1 MARILV
7 VEDEKILRKNIVD
20 RLRAEGHDLYDT
32 GAAESAV
39 ELAVILAPD
48 LILSD
53 LKLPGMDGLELLR
66 RVRAAAPRT
75 LVVIMTAVGTNQ
87 TAMEAI
93 REGAYD
99 YLNKPIELRELVY
112 LVNRAVSHSRA
123 LDRVKHA
130 RAVERRA
137 GSLDEFLGVS
147 PAIREIKHRVR
158 QLLASPVMSGKDPPV
173 ILITGETGTGK
184 SQLAHAIHNECP
196 RRDGPFLSTHCM
208 ASDATEIDRELFGPD
223 NAAEHPENGRR
234 GIVELGESGTVF
246 LEEVT
251 GLSKRAQTRLLG
263 LLESGHAENAT
274 GDRKRTSLDLQFV
287 VTSSHDLAADMA
299 GKRLIPEFY
308 HRIMQ
313 SVIHIPPLRDRR
325 DDIAPLAERFLSI
338 HSRRSGIDVPRIET
352 EAMDA
357 LMAYDWPGNARELS
371 HAIESA
377 VLVSGR
383 ESIKARHLAL
393 RPLQSPGTSRPA
405 PQQASPIVINFDEE
419 CPTLDQIKRRMIV
432 AAAAYFGGSPS
443 DIAGKLM
450 IPEED
455 VIHVLENRKV
465 LTRLGRASES
475 Q

>member
-20 RLRAEGHDLYDT
+20 RLRAEGHDLYDA
-32 GAAESAV
+32 GSAESAL

-53 LKLPGMDGLELLR
+53 LRLPGMDGLALLR

-87 TAMEAI
+87 TSMEAI

-112 LVNRAVSHSRA
+112 LINRAVSHSRA

-130 RAVERRA
+130 RAFERRA

-208 ASDATEIDRELFGPD
+208 ASDANEIEKELFGPD
-223 NAAEHPENGRR
+223 DATEHLQNGRK

-251 GLSKRAQTRLLG
+251 GLSRRAQTRLLG
-263 LLESGHAENAT
+263 LLESGYAGTAK
-274 GDRKRTSLDLQFV
+274 GDRARTNLDLQFV
-287 VTSSHDLAADMA
+287 VTSSHDLALDMI
-299 GKRLIPEFY
+299 GKRLMPEFY

-313 SVIHIPPLRDRR
+313 SVIHLPPLRDRR
-325 DDIAPLAERFLSI
+325 DDIAPLAQRFLST
-338 HSRRSGIDVPRIET
+338 HARRSGIDVPRIET

-371 HAIESA
+371 HAMESA
-377 VLVSGR
+377 VLVCGQD
-383 ESIKARHLAL
+383 SIRARHLAL
-393 RPLQSPGTSRPA
+393 RPMQSAGTSRLA
-405 PQQASPIVINFDEE
+405 LHQTSPIVINFDEE
-419 CPTLDQIKRRMIV
+419 CPTLDQIKRRLII
-432 AAAAYFGGSPS
+432 AAAAHFGGSPS
-443 DIAGKLM
+443 HIASKLM
-450 IPEED
+450 IPEEE
-455 VIHVLENRKV
+455 VCHVLEDGRV
-465 LTRLGRASES
+465 LKKPARAPDS
-475 Q
+475 

>member
-7 VEDEKILRKNIVD
+7 VEDENILRKNIVD
-20 RLRAEGHDLYDT
+20 RLRAEGHDLYDA
-32 GAAESAV
+32 GSAESAV
-39 ELAVILAPD
+39 ELAVLLAPD

-53 LKLPGMDGLELLR
+53 LRLPGMDGLELLR

-99 YLNKPIELRELVY
+99 YLNKPVELRELVY

-123 LDRVKHA
+123 MERVKYA
-130 RAVERRA
+130 NAVERRT
-137 GSLDEFLGVS
+137 GSLDDFVGVS

-158 QLLASPVMSGKDPPV
+158 QLLASPVMSAKDPPV

-196 RRDGPFLSTHCM
+196 RQDGPFLSTHCM
-208 ASDATEIDRELFGPD
+208 ASDADEIDKELFGSDYTSDHLPV
-223 NAAEHPENGRR
+223 GRK
-234 GIVELGESGTVF
+234 GLVELGESGTVF

-251 GLSKRAQTRLLG
+251 GLSKRVQTRLLG
-263 LLESGHAENAT
+263 LVESGYAGTAT
-274 GDRKRTSLDLQFV
+274 GDRARTNLDLQFV
-287 VTSSHDLAADMA
+287 VTSSHDLAAEMA
-299 GKRLIPEFY
+299 GERLIPEFY

-371 HAIESA
+371 HAMESA
-377 VLVSGR
+377 VLVCGQD
-383 ESIKARHLAL
+383 SIRARHLAL
-393 RPLQSPGTSRPA
+393 RPLKSPGTSRLA
-405 PQQASPIVINFDEE
+405 LQQASPIVINFDEE
-419 CPTLDQIKRRMIV
+419 SPTLDQIKRRLII

-443 DIAGKLM
+443 DIASKLM
-450 IPEED
+450 IPEEE
-455 VIHVLENRKV
+455 VCHVLEDRRV
-465 LTRLGRASES
+465 LTKPGRNSDS
-475 Q
+475 